1 MTIDRITKMIP
12 LVVVL
17 LTTLLLLK
25 GLILTGQDWDICHS
39 GFATL

>member
-25 GLILTGQDWDICHS
+25 GLILTEQDWGICHS